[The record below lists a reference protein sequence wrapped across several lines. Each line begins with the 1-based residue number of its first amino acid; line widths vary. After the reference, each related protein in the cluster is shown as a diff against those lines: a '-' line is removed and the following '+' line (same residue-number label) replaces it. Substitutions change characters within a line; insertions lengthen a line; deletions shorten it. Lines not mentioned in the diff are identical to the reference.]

1 MVHPKFCKIS
11 IFSQRGPKTSNE
23 HILKGKMRAKWWLPK
38 TRFQL
43 SRMPVHFR
51 TPAPDSGLRT
61 PASGPGLRT
70 PASGLRT
77 PERPSRTPASGLRL
91 PDSGYRTPASVRPSR
106 STRNPESGTPCT
118 FRNPV
123 STVRIPDHTA
133 CAMPTDIHLSVC
145 TRVVRGSA
153 PRTPGSGVRRHNPE
167 SGGSGFRIQVCGVR
181 CDADGSGKRRIGT

>member
-1 MVHPKFCKIS
+1 MDLGCAMVHPKFCKIS

-61 PASGPGLRT
+61 PASGSGFRT

-91 PDSGYRTPASVRPSR
+91 PDSGFGPPKPEHQKSGI
-106 STRNPESGTPCT
+106 RNAMYLPESGFDC
-118 FRNPV
+118 
-123 STVRIPDHTA
+123 PD
-133 CAMPTDIHLSVC
+133 S
-145 TRVVRGSA
+145 GSHSLCNA
-153 PRTPGSGVRRHNPE
+153 NRHSFE
-167 SGGSGFRIQVCGVR
+167 CLH
-181 CDADGSGKRRIGT
+181 

>member
-1 MVHPKFCKIS
+1 MDLGCAMVHPKFCKIS

-51 TPAPDSGLRT
+51 TPAPDSGLRN
-61 PASGPGLRT
+61 AQ
-70 PASGLRT
+70 A
-77 PERPSRTPASGLRL
+77 GLRL
-91 PDSGYRTPASVRPSR
+91 PDSGFRTPASVRPSR

-153 PRTPGSGVRRHNPE
+153 PRTPRSGVRGHNPE
-167 SGGSGFRIQVCGVR
+167 SGGSGFRIQVCGMR